1 MAKPKSLPYDAP
13 EAEGPYS
20 VGLYSQAG
28 GSDKLYNLSIEPA
41 GDGLWVVNYANGR
54 RGKPLQ
60 SGTKTSSPVAY
71 ADARAI
77 LNDTLYSKVGSG
89 YVPISGS
96 RFGDGMT
103 AEAIATIARESSG
116 HLPQLLNPVGEE
128 DLEALL
134 EDDRYAAEVKHDG
147 ERRFVIVVGGRA
159 TGGNR
164 TGVSVALPPAVAAAL
179 ASIGDAV
186 LDGEQVGDTY
196 WCWDIVSS
204 GGRDLRSLPW
214 HERQAELDRVLAGV
228 GHPVRRVV
236 SVHGEAAKRELLEA
250 VRATNG
256 EGIVLKRR
264 DAAYVTGRPGKGGDW
279 LKFKLWKDLS
289 AIVAAVNDRRSVAL
303 ELVGDDGSRVPV
315 GNVTIPSNRDMPTV
329 GDVVD
334 VTYLYAYEG
343 GSLFQPNYR
352 RQRTDIA
359 PAECLASQRVFVAE
373 PEEPVSGPRM

>member
-164 TGVSVALPPAVAAAL
+164 TRRGRGASVHRRRRPRRRAGRRHLLVLGHRLLRRQGPQVVAVA
-179 ASIGDAV
+179 
-186 LDGEQVGDTY
+186 
-196 WCWDIVSS
+196 
-204 GGRDLRSLPW
+204 
-214 HERQAELDRVLAGV
+214 
-228 GHPVRRVV
+228 
-236 SVHGEAAKRELLEA
+236 
-250 VRATNG
+250 
-256 EGIVLKRR
+256 
-264 DAAYVTGRPGKGGDW
+264 
-279 LKFKLWKDLS
+279 
-289 AIVAAVNDRRSVAL
+289 
-303 ELVGDDGSRVPV
+303 
-315 GNVTIPSNRDMPTV
+315 
-329 GDVVD
+329 
-334 VTYLYAYEG
+334 
-343 GSLFQPNYR
+343 
-352 RQRTDIA
+352 
-359 PAECLASQRVFVAE
+359 
-373 PEEPVSGPRM
+373 